1 MWGFLPVFMA
11 LPITSLQDYLRHY
24 HYISPA
30 RSGNHNTTAAIEN
43 FQKFFGLPVT
53 GELDEDTLYEM
64 KKPRCGVP
72 DVDISGGRQK
82 RYATLRKW
90 GKPVLSII
98 WLTGTI
104 CHTIIKRGLW
114 PELLNTG
121 VTWHHD
127 CSLRKLTTLTKLTSG
142 SGRTIDIKGSLLLS
156 LDRDFSC
163 DSWRGQRLKQLSPQ
177 RNRERII

>member
-1 MWGFLPVFMA
+1 MA

-90 GKPVLSII
+90 GKTSLKCY
-98 WLTGTI
+98 LTYGDDMS
-104 CHTIIKRGLW
+104 
-114 PELLNTG
+114 
-121 VTWHHD
+121 HD
-127 CSLRKLTTLTKLTSG
+127 HQARIMARAFKYWSDVAPRLQFA
-142 SGRTIDIKGSLLLS
+142 RTNDLGNA
-156 LDRDFSC
+156 DF
-163 DSWRGQRLKQLSPQ
+163 
-177 RNRERII
+177 RIR